1 MPLRE
6 TLRTAWRSLT
16 GHRMRSALTA
26 LGMIIG
32 VTAVI
37 AVLAIG
43 EGAKASVENRI
54 RALGSNLL
62 SVRPARMSA
71 GPVRSGRVETLMAED
86 AEAITELPGVTGV
99 SAEVSGSAQ
108 VKYRENNLNGT
119 VYGVTE
125 DYLGIRNLEL
135 AQGIGFTRADDQ
147 AGRRMAVL
155 GADVATELFEGRS
168 PIGER
173 IQIAGQGFTV
183 VGVLVAK
190 GDVGFSSPDDYVLV
204 PLRVHQ
210 RSLFGE
216 DALSGIS
223 VQVEN
228 EDDSDAVQARIE
240 ELLRLRHRIRA
251 GADDDFEVRSQSEM
265 LETMGAVTGTFTA
278 LLGSVAAVSLLVG
291 GIGIMNI
298 MLVTVRE
305 RTREIGVRLAV
316 GARRRDILLQFLVES
331 IVVSIFGGLVGMGL
345 GWATAL
351 AIGRFGGWETVV
363 PTYAYVLALGV
374 SVSIGVVFG
383 VGPARRASHL
393 DPVEA
398 LRHE

>member
-1 MPLRE
+1 
-6 TLRTAWRSLT
+6 
-16 GHRMRSALTA
+16 
-26 LGMIIG
+26 
-32 VTAVI
+32 
-37 AVLAIG
+37 
-43 EGAKASVENRI
+43 
-54 RALGSNLL
+54 
-62 SVRPARMSA
+62 
-71 GPVRSGRVETLMAED
+71 
-86 AEAITELPGVTGV
+86 
-99 SAEVSGSAQ
+99 
-108 VKYRENNLNGT
+108 VKFRENNLNGT
-119 VYGVTE
+119 IYGVTE
-125 DYLGIRNLEL
+125 DYLRIRNLEL
-135 AQGIGFTRADDQ
+135 AQGIGFTHADDL

-155 GADVATELFEGRS
+155 GSDVAAELFADSS

-210 RSLFGE
+210 RSLFGQ

-223 VQVEN
+223 VQVES
-228 EDDSDAVQARIE
+228 EEASADVQSRVEA
-240 ELLRLRHRIRA
+240 LLRLRHRLVQ
-251 GADDDFEVRSQSEM
+251 GAEDDFEVRSQSEM
-265 LETMGAVTGTFTA
+265 LETMGAVTGTLTA

-316 GARRRDILLQFLVES
+316 GARRRDILFQFLVEA
-331 IVVSIFGGLVGMGL
+331 IVVSLFGGLMGMGL

-363 PTYAYVLALGV
+363 PSYAYALAMGV